1 MSDQKQNTADFLD
14 DFVVTVKKAKSNED
28 RPLLPELT
36 WLPAVIKQI
45 KKKQLPKSQ
54 SIRAHFTFVISS
66 GKYKDQYAWG
76 SVPLHEE
83 ITEKADL
90 YRWLCNILG
99 KTELNV
105 EENVR
110 IGDLVGKFVEI
121 MVKNTKVGAKTYQ
134 NVTEVK
140 AQEEAEEAAPV
151 EVEKPKQVAKPVA
164 TVKIPEKTIV
174 KPTPKKEVVK
184 VELIEEEEAEGADL
198 NIEEETTPTEEIS
211 EDDLPF

>member
-1 MSDQKQNTADFLD
+1 MSENQKQNTADFLD
-14 DFVVTVKKAKSNED
+14 DFVVTIKKAKSNED

-54 SIRAHFTFVISS
+54 SIRAHFTFIITS

-90 YRWLCNILG
+90 YRWLCSILG
-99 KTELNV
+99 KTELDV
-105 EENVR
+105 DETVR
-110 IGDLVGKFVEI
+110 FGDLVGKNVEI

-140 AQEEAEEAAPV
+140 AREDTDVIEEEETPI
-151 EVEKPKQVAKPVA
+151 ETSKPKVVAKPVA
-164 TVKIPEKTIV
+164 TKAPVKAVT
-174 KPTPKKEVVK
+174 KPTPKKEVV
-184 VELIEEEEAEGADL
+184 EEEPEEGATL
-198 NIEEETTPTEEIS
+198 ESVVEEDTEIS

>member
-1 MSDQKQNTADFLD
+1 MLENQKQNTADFLD
-14 DFVVTVKKAKSNED
+14 DFVVTIKKAKSNED

-45 KKKQLPKSQ
+45 KKKRLPKSQ
-54 SIRAHFTFVISS
+54 SIRAHFTFIITS

-99 KTELNV
+99 KTELDV
-105 EENVR
+105 DENVR
-110 IGDLVGKFVEI
+110 FGDLVGKNVEI

-140 AQEEAEEAAPV
+140 AIEDV
-151 EVEKPKQVAKPVA
+151 EVEVEEETPVEAPKLKTVAKPVA
-164 TVKIPEKTIV
+164 TKTPVKTVTKTA
-174 KPTPKKEVVK
+174 PKKEVV
-184 VELIEEEEAEGADL
+184 EEEQEEEGAPL
-198 NIEEETTPTEEIS
+198 ESIVEEDTEIS

>member
-1 MSDQKQNTADFLD
+1 MSEQKQNNADFLD
-14 DFVVTVKKAKSNED
+14 DFVVTIKKGKNNED

-36 WLPAVIKQI
+36 WLPAIIKQI
-45 KKKQLPKSQ
+45 KQKQLPKSQ
-54 SIRAHFTFVISS
+54 SVRAQFTFIILS
-66 GKYKDQYAWG
+66 GEYKDQYAWG

-99 KTELNV
+99 KTELDVN
-105 EENVR
+105 ENVR
-110 IGDLVGKFVEI
+110 FGDLVGKSVEI

-140 AQEEAEEAAPV
+140 ALEEGVVVEEPKKVVKTAPV
-151 EVEKPKQVAKPVA
+151 TAVKTVVKTTTKVAP
-164 TVKIPEKTIV
+164 I
-174 KPTPKKEVVK
+174 KKEVVP
-184 VELIEEEEAEGADL
+184 EPIEEPEETGAEL
-198 NIEEETTPTEEIS
+198 NVEEEPTEEIS

>member
-1 MSDQKQNTADFLD
+1 MGDQNQNTADFLD

-36 WLPAVIKQI
+36 WIPAVIKQI

-54 SIRAHFTFVISS
+54 TVRAQFTFIISS

-76 SVPLHEE
+76 SVPLHED

-99 KTELNV
+99 KTELDV

-110 IGDLVGKFVEI
+110 IGDLVGKPVEI
-121 MVKNTKVGAKTYQ
+121 MVKNTKSGAKTYQ

-140 AQEEAEEAAPV
+140 AHEEVEPVTAAV
-151 EVEKPKQVAKPVA
+151 ETEKPKQAAKPVVTKA
-164 TVKIPEKTIV
+164 PT

-184 VELIEEEEAEGADL
+184 EELVEEETEGADL
-198 NIEEETTPTEEIS
+198 DLTENPGNEDDNIT